1 MGSFKMVKK
10 TFISAVTAALLVTSL
25 NAGGL
30 GDFIRNN
37 LNGAIETTQP
47 GYFKTQTGGLWYG
60 GDMKIRWDM
69 SGANINLFHATLPS
83 FSVGCNGIDATFGSF
98 SYLGFNQLVDK
109 LKKISAAAPA
119 MAFQMAIM
127 TLCQQCNT
135 IMNNLEKITDA
146 LNNFNMNGCAAST
159 KIAKLMANAVVGSG
173 GAQDATEYRN
183 KSSQDEEWAFTKFIT
198 GLSQQFGSLG
208 EQGAYNKLGSGSVL
222 NKVAQNYS
230 PSFMDK
236 DEFIEIM
243 RGLLGDLYGFDKP
256 QKDTS
261 GKDEPI
267 IGKFMY
273 VEPVIT
279 PQDFLKTLVNGG
291 DIKGLVLVDK
301 KDAQGHYIQA
311 PVTEVSITIPQDES
325 FVYLFKTKIENI
337 INKIKTKQPLST
349 DDINFINS
357 MPIPLYNIA
366 NVVATARMDFTDDNA
381 KYLALQA
388 ARAFVEKFY
397 QQLIEAYGALLRNPD
412 FDATSRKEV
421 LNWIKES
428 SNKYNTAI
436 KLIND
441 EMNLYYQK
449 IKHDYDV
456 IKQYQDIQKQ
466 MIKNSPIW
474 ASLGL

>member
-1 MGSFKMVKK
+1 MEGIKMVKK
-10 TFISAVTAALLVTSL
+10 TIISAVTAALLATSL

-37 LNGAIETTQP
+37 LNGAIETTSP

-60 GDMKIRWDM
+60 GDMKVRWDM

-83 FSVGCNGIDATFGSF
+83 FSTGCNGIDATFGAF

-127 TLCQQCNT
+127 TLCQQCDT

-146 LNNFNMNGCAAST
+146 LNNFNMNGCQAAS
-159 KIAKLMANAVVGSG
+159 KVARLMCNAVVGSG
-173 GAQDATEYRN
+173 AAQDATQCRA

-198 GLSQQFGSLG
+198 GLSQQFGKLG

-243 RGLLGDLYGFDKP
+243 RGLLGDVYGFDIK
-256 QKDTS
+256 QKGSS
-261 GKDEPI
+261 GQDEPV

-273 VEPVIT
+273 II
-279 PQDFLKTLVNGG
+279 PQTSPGEFLKALVNGG
-291 DIKGLVLVDK
+291 DIKGVQLIPQKSGD
-301 KDAQGHYIQA
+301 HYIA
-311 PVTEVSITIPQDES
+311 PKIKPIPITIPQDES
-325 FVYLFKTKIENI
+325 FVYLFKTKIEDI
-337 INKIKTKQPLST
+337 INKIETKQPLST

-366 NVVATARMDFTDDNA
+366 NVVATARIDFTNDNA
-381 KYLALQA
+381 EYLALEA
-388 ARAFVEKFY
+388 AKAFVEKFY
-397 QQLIEAYGALLRNPD
+397 QQLMQAYGALLRNPD
-412 FDATSRKEV
+412 FDATSRKQV
-421 LNWIKES
+421 LTWIRRS
-428 SNKYNTAI
+428 ADKYNRAI

-441 EMNLYYQK
+441 EMSLYYK
-449 IKHDYDV
+449 RVKHDNDI
-456 IKQYQDIQKQ
+456 IKQYQNIQKQ